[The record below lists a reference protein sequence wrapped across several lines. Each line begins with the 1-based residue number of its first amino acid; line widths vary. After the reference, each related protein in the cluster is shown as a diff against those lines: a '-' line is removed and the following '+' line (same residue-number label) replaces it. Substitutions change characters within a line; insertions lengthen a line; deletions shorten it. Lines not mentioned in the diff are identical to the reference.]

1 MRFVHA
7 AQKPVQLRDGVPT
20 ARPQPPKMHNVKK
33 VAMTEEKRAQKRRED
48 EERAAKYS
56 ALSSAAM
63 ALRAERRYDEESL
76 AATAKVLGINCE
88 MTTLWNFRRETLR
101 ALLPEGGADARRAAC
116 EREFKLTQECLGINP
131 KSYPVWHH
139 REWVMQWGEC
149 TWQHAVD
156 LKLTAKLLTLDERNF
171 HCWTYRRFVAKVAGV
186 PAEAELKFTSDKVN
200 SNFSNYSAWHYRSKL
215 LPRIHP
221 AGAETLE
228 PTLNEELQLL
238 RSAFYISP
246 EDQSAWFYHRWLLAQ
261 LAKAR
266 GAAAGAAAG
275 AEEGGA
281 GGADGGAAGASAGG
295 AASVFAGVDAAVL
308 EGELAAVR
316 ELLELE
322 PGCKWPLLASAL
334 LAQALGRPAEA
345 RLSLEE
351 CKSVDPPRTRYYD
364 HLLAQ
369 LSPSDAPEGGAGAN
383 GNE

>member
-1 MRFVHA
+1 
-7 AQKPVQLRDGVPT
+7 
-20 ARPQPPKMHNVKK
+20 MHNVKK
-33 VAMTEEKRAQKRRED
+33 VKMTEEKRAQKRRED
-48 EERAAKYS
+48 EERAAKYN
-56 ALSSAAM
+56 ALSRAAM
-63 ALRAERRYDEESL
+63 ALRAEKRYDEASL
-76 AATAKVLGINCE
+76 AATEKVLGINCE
-88 MTTLWNFRRETLR
+88 LTTLWNFRREILR
-101 ALLPEGGADARRAAC
+101 AILPEGGADARRAAC

-139 REWVMQWGEC
+139 REWVMVWGEC
-149 TWQHAVD
+149 TWQHAID
-156 LKLTAKLLTLDERNF
+156 LKLTAKLLALDERNF

-215 LPRIHP
+215 LPRIHA

-228 PTLNEELQLL
+228 PTLKEELQLL

-266 GAAAGAAAG
+266 GAAAAAAAG
-275 AEEGGA
+275 EGTT
-281 GGADGGAAGASAGG
+281 GGEGG
-295 AASVFAGVDAAVL
+295 AASAGAGATAVFAGVDEAVL
-308 EGELAAVR
+308 EDELASVR

-322 PGCKWPLLASAL
+322 PGCKWPLLAAAL
-334 LAQALGRPAEA
+334 LAQALGKNGEA

-351 CKSVDPPRTRYYD
+351 CRRVDPPRAQYYD

-369 LSPSDAPEGGAGAN
+369 LSDVPAVD
-383 GNE
+383 